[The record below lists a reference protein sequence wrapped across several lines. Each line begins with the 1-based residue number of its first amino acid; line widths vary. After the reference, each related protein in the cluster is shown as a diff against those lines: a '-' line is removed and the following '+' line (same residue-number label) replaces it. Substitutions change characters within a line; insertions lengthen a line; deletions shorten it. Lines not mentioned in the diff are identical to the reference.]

1 MRKLLIVAVLIAFV
15 VPTSAFGLEQMV
27 PYGYSYF
34 TPPEGVGTVTTV
46 LGFLDPPVGFDY
58 PFPVDFA
65 NNEYTFFFE
74 TTIQSVTP
82 GPMTTEIFYANTTF
96 TIYED
101 PSKNGDFGTNPPNGT
116 APSTFQDGTV
126 ILTGNFH
133 DIVRLDYNFGF
144 PEPTVLGTI
153 DFTGGTKLGQL
164 SGGGINWVLHGG
176 LSSNPLTGI
185 PSGYQHNWSLKIIKG
200 TVPVEESSWGK
211 IKSLYALQ

>member
-15 VPTSAFGLEQMV
+15 IPTSAFGLEQMV

-46 LGFLDPPVGFDY
+46 LGLLDPPVGFDY

-65 NNEYTFFFE
+65 ANEYTFYFE
-74 TTIQSVTP
+74 TIIESMTP

-101 PSKNGDFGTNPPNGT
+101 PSKNGDYGTNPPNGT

-126 ILTGNFH
+126 ILTGDFI
-133 DIVRLDYNFGF
+133 DIVRLDYNMGF

-153 DFTGGTKLGQL
+153 NFTGGMKLGQL
-164 SGGGINWVLHGG
+164 SGGGVNWVLHGG
-176 LSSNPLTGI
+176 LSSNPMTGI
-185 PSGYQHNWSLKIIKG
+185 PAGYQHNWSLKIVKG
-200 TVPVEESSWGK
+200 TVPVEETSWGK